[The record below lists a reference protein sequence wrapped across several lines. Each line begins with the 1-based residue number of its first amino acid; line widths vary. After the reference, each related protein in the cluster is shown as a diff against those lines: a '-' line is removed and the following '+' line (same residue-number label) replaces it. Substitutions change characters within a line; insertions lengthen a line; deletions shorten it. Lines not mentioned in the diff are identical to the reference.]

1 MKKTL
6 TTLSV
11 AALLAAGGIAV
22 AQTVG
27 TDSSAPSSDMSS
39 SATVSNSASADMGS
53 TAGSSTMGSADT
65 STLGAGSSDT
75 ATLGS
80 DTGTL
85 DANSPV
91 AQADRG

>member
-22 AQTVG
+22 AQTAPYG
-27 TDSSAPSSDMSS
+27 TAPATDMSS
-39 SATVSNSASADMGS
+39 SATIDNSTTGDLGS
-53 TAGSSTMGSADT
+53 TAGAGDMSNTDT
-65 STLGAGSSDT
+65 STLGAGSDT

-80 DTGTL
+80 DTGTF
-85 DANSPV
+85 DANADPI
-91 AQADRG
+91 ARADRG